1 LPLYSLK
8 NFFFLDTETSKV
20 RIRKKPLFCIKTR
33 LKMPE
38 LPEVETLC
46 RQLKKVV
53 LNKTIQGIEIID
65 PKLTMIG
72 EAVGRKITAV
82 TRRGKALEIHLERR
96 KGIPDPL
103 PADNFLF
110 GRSRLSAGE
119 LHNEKF
125 IALHLRMTGRLLWQ
139 KDRQALPAHARFT
152 IAFSRGRLVCIDPR
166 RFATLVMRDHHPGGV
181 VIDDPLHRCSADQ
194 LEELARNR
202 KLPVKSF
209 LMDQRRIAGIGNI
222 YACEML
228 YEASVNPWRKTCSLS
243 LHEWEGIAA
252 AAKRILKRAV
262 ACRGTSISDWRDL
275 FGQKGD
281 YQHELNVYARD
292 RGLCRRCHGMILRER
307 LSGRGTYFCPS
318 CQK

>member
-1 LPLYSLK
+1 
-8 NFFFLDTETSKV
+8 
-20 RIRKKPLFCIKTR
+20 
-33 LKMPE
+33 MPE

-53 LNKTIQGIEIID
+53 LNRTIQGIEIID

-82 TRRGKALEIHLERR
+82 TRRGKVLEIHL
-96 KGIPDPL
+96 
-103 PADNFLF
+103 DND
-110 GRSRLSAGE
+110 
-119 LHNEKF
+119 K
-125 IALHLRMTGRLLWQ
+125 IIILHLRMTGRLVWQ
-139 KDRQALPAHARFT
+139 NDRQDLPAHTRFT
-152 IAFSRGRLVCIDPR
+152 IAFAQGSLICIDPR
-166 RFATLVMRDHHPGGV
+166 RFATLGVRDPHPGVV
-181 VIDDPLHRCSADQ
+181 VIDDPLHRCSANQ

-243 LHEWEGIAA
+243 LREWKGIAA
-252 AAKRILKRAV
+252 AVKRILKRAV

-292 RGLCRRCHGMILRER
+292 KGLCRRCHGMILRER